1 MAVIRI
7 FEGIERDCVV
17 PCREGGLEKQ
27 CRLYCT
33 HCKLLIAYRLSI
45 PTEPSK

>member
-1 MAVIRI
+1 MAVTHI
-7 FEGIERDCVV
+7 FEGIECGRVV
-17 PCREGGLEKQ
+17 LCREGGLEKQ

-33 HCKLLIAYRLSI
+33 HCKLLIAYRLSV